1 MNWLNYEIKE
11 EKVKQNYCDNNDEI
25 PFIIFNFLH
34 HSLIPFFV
42 FSYDK
47 LNQKKRLILFCFFN
61 GKIKKSN
68 IILYTTF
75 CIVLLG
81 FSVQNVNLKM
91 VFAKKKLKI
100 PACFSNLQY
109 FLDNKEGNMA
119 IQTHIQVQYTDIS
132 IMQMD
137 IPAPFPLEQL
147 MKISADDD
155 NGNDLTRYL
164 NIESNRV
171 NYSVA
176 GQYVV
181 PVFLQANHQIIN
193 EVDVAV
199 NVLPPAEANNV
210 LPRIEKDTN
219 DVYVEQTSQPHPYR
233 IADFIKIKAT
243 DRNNQDVTRNLVLN
257 MSQVDYSQAGDYIVI
272 IKAPDDQGNI
282 AISTFHLHVLTEEQV
297 NEMENGD
304 YDNEDYD
311 EPNETQDNRLPQS
324 NYAPP
329 VPARQQQQ
337 TRARKRPKPKA
348 RNDDDDDDEH
358 ATYWVLIKKYWW
370 VYIILGLV
378 WFTCWDMFG

>member
-1 MNWLNYEIKE
+1 M
-11 EKVKQNYCDNNDEI
+11 
-25 PFIIFNFLH
+25 
-34 HSLIPFFV
+34 
-42 FSYDK
+42 FSYGK
-47 LNQKKRLILFCFFN
+47 LNQKKRLVLFCFFN

-119 IQTHIQVQYTDIS
+119 IQTHIKVQYTDIS

-219 DVYVEQTSQPHPYR
+219 DVYVERTSQPHPYR

>member
-1 MNWLNYEIKE
+1 M
-11 EKVKQNYCDNNDEI
+11 
-25 PFIIFNFLH
+25 
-34 HSLIPFFV
+34 

-311 EPNETQDNRLPQS
+311 EPNETQS

>member
-1 MNWLNYEIKE
+1 
-11 EKVKQNYCDNNDEI
+11 
-25 PFIIFNFLH
+25 
-34 HSLIPFFV
+34 
-42 FSYDK
+42 
-47 LNQKKRLILFCFFN
+47 
-61 GKIKKSN
+61 
-68 IILYTTF
+68 
-75 CIVLLG
+75 
-81 FSVQNVNLKM
+81 M

-100 PACFSNLQY
+100 LACFSNLQC

-119 IQTHIQVQYTDIS
+119 IKTHIKVQYTDIS

-219 DVYVEQTSQPHPYR
+219 DVYVERTSQPHPYR

-257 MSQVDYSQAGDYIVI
+257 MSQVDYRQAGDYIVI

-297 NEMENGD
+297 HEMENGD
-304 YDNEDYD
+304 YDNEDYPEDYD
-311 EPNETQDNRLPQS
+311 EPNETQENRPPQS

-337 TRARKRPKPKA
+337 TRARKRSKPKA
-348 RNDDDDDDEH
+348 RDDDDDDDEH

-370 VYIILGLV
+370 VYIVLGLV
-378 WFTCWDMFG
+378 LFTCWDMFG